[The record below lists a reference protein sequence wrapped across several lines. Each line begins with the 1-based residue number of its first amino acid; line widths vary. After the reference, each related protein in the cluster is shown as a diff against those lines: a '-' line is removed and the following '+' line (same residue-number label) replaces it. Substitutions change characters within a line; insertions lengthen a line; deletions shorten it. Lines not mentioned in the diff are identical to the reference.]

1 MNASPDAGLHLFDYW
16 RIIRIRLGLV
26 LLIFFL
32 VVATV
37 GVVTFLTPKQYLSF
51 ATIEVKPDMTQVR
64 IFDNST
70 SEQINDPKFIETQF
84 QIITRQGVLYPVIE
98 RLDLQKKWARNG
110 VQLPLE
116 AAYDKLHEMMQLH
129 EVRNTNLIQISVN
142 STDPQEAALLANAI
156 AQEYMNQRVSEQQNL
171 VSKGLEQLRDEV
183 RQKEKAVS
191 DAFAEASRLRTEAGI
206 VDPNPD
212 SIDVTSRVEDS
223 SVMTNQ
229 EKVNAAQSKIATL
242 KGRVEEL
249 DRLKNE
255 DLMRAAGLLNLNDPV
270 LEQKLPLYQN
280 AVAEKARL
288 LSSGLGHNHPD
299 VGAIQAQIDTIEQ
312 QLRQQIASIRKGLV
326 AQLTSAENSLKSM
339 QSNLSASQTEP
350 QEKKTAGAQYLDAKY
365 RYLQARK
372 LLDPAKAKLN
382 SETMERTMPLK
393 PAMIRDPA
401 EAALKPSWPRVFL
414 NLFLGGIAGLV
425 LGIGFAFFLEYL
437 DPSVKTLQEVERFL
451 ELPVL
456 SVIPK
461 NMPLLPKGD
470 PDDRDAEPY
479 RILKTNVDF
488 SRQKVAA
495 SVLTVV
501 SGSPGEGK
509 SATVCNLASVYAASG
524 QQTLVVDADLRRPS
538 QHELFGIDN
547 RAGLSDYLR
556 GKLAFD
562 QVIQDGPIPNLFVI
576 TSGSSPA
583 NAVTLLSSQKFA
595 ELAETV
601 KDWFDLVIFDC
612 PPILGVSDASVISSL
627 AEASII
633 VTQHRRFPRS
643 MMVRAKHALQSL
655 GTKILGIVLNNVDVK
670 YDTHYRYYTTYSRYG
685 YEKTK
690 ERLPRKAKE
699 PTPVASPNGGKPL
712 PGVTIQERH
721 EEELEVSEF
730 ESAANRSFGDDI
742 Y

>member
-51 ATIEVKPDMTQVR
+51 ATIDVKPDMTQVR
-64 IFDNST
+64 IFDDST

-110 VQLPLE
+110 VRLPLE
-116 AAYDKLHEMMQLH
+116 AAYDKLHEIMQLH

-229 EKVNAAQSKIATL
+229 EKVNDAQSKIATL
-242 KGRVEEL
+242 KSRVEEL

-255 DLMRAAGLLNLNDPV
+255 DLIRAAGLLNLNDPV

-326 AQLTSAENSLKSM
+326 AQLTDAENS
-339 QSNLSASQTEP
+339 
-350 QEKKTAGAQYLDAKY
+350 
-365 RYLQARK
+365 
-372 LLDPAKAKLN
+372 
-382 SETMERTMPLK
+382 
-393 PAMIRDPA
+393 
-401 EAALKPSWPRVFL
+401 F
-414 NLFLGGIAGLV
+414 
-425 LGIGFAFFLEYL
+425 
-437 DPSVKTLQEVERFL
+437 
-451 ELPVL
+451 
-456 SVIPK
+456 
-461 NMPLLPKGD
+461 
-470 PDDRDAEPY
+470 
-479 RILKTNVDF
+479 
-488 SRQKVAA
+488 
-495 SVLTVV
+495 
-501 SGSPGEGK
+501 
-509 SATVCNLASVYAASG
+509 
-524 QQTLVVDADLRRPS
+524 
-538 QHELFGIDN
+538 
-547 RAGLSDYLR
+547 
-556 GKLAFD
+556 
-562 QVIQDGPIPNLFVI
+562 
-576 TSGSSPA
+576 
-583 NAVTLLSSQKFA
+583 
-595 ELAETV
+595 
-601 KDWFDLVIFDC
+601 
-612 PPILGVSDASVISSL
+612 
-627 AEASII
+627 
-633 VTQHRRFPRS
+633 
-643 MMVRAKHALQSL
+643 
-655 GTKILGIVLNNVDVK
+655 
-670 YDTHYRYYTTYSRYG
+670 
-685 YEKTK
+685 
-690 ERLPRKAKE
+690 
-699 PTPVASPNGGKPL
+699 
-712 PGVTIQERH
+712 
-721 EEELEVSEF
+721 
-730 ESAANRSFGDDI
+730 
-742 Y
+742 